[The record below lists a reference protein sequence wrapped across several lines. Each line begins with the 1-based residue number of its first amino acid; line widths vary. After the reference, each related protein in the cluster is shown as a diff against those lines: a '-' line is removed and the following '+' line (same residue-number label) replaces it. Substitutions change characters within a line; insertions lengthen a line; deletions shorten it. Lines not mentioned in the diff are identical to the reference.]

1 MEKYKDETLNDYS
14 TDEEPSNISE
24 TEMLLEELNNP
35 DKEKLINE
43 QATMWSKLNKEIKKG
58 NCSESIKKEMKTIRD
73 KIMVNVFSL
82 YKKSYETNY
91 ETHKGFYTTD
101 MITINKERKK
111 ISADKFYGVLVKSL
125 SDSSSSGYDVDK
137 NDNYMAY
144 FRDRIGLRQR
154 MNKKEIERMKEKNKI
169 LNPISIYAKNE
180 DDEEYLITDTREISE
195 RYEQPLYEGYI
206 KLLVPIMRLCETNL
220 RNSSLTDNKK
230 TKRWLFFRMFY
241 TFDIVKGI
249 EDIKNSYIPPEKLIR
264 KNENNHEN
272 ITPDDLEA
280 YCDSYEEFNIF
291 KKKNHEIYR
300 NMRLA
305 LVEILKEGSIEE
317 FTDLL
322 VIVRRCLKEGVN
334 LEKRQEYVGE
344 GIAKDSDYDNEKI
357 NFKTVNRYAQLY
369 KKEILKA
376 IDSDELSY

>member
-35 DKEKLINE
+35 DKEKLINK
-43 QATMWSKLNKEIKKG
+43 QAIRWSNLNKEIKKG
-58 NCSESIKKEMKTIRD
+58 NCSESIKKKMETIRN
-73 KIMVNVFSL
+73 KIMVEVFSL

-111 ISADKFYGVLVKSL
+111 ISAEKFYGVLVESL

-144 FRDRIGLRQR
+144 FRDKIALRQK
-154 MNKKEIERMKEKNKI
+154 MNKKEIERMKEKKKI

-230 TKRWLFFRMFY
+230 AKRWLFFRMFY

-249 EDIKNSYIPPEKLIR
+249 ENIKNSYIPPKKLIR
-264 KNENNHEN
+264 TNENKHEN
-272 ITPDDLEA
+272 ITPDGLEA

>member
-111 ISADKFYGVLVKSL
+111 ISVEKFYGVLVKSL

-154 MNKKEIERMKEKNKI
+154 MNKKEIERMKEKKKI

>member
-344 GIAKDSDYDNEKI
+344 GIAKDSDYNNEKV

-369 KKEILKA
+369 KEEILKA

>member
-111 ISADKFYGVLVKSL
+111 ISVEKFYGVLVKSL

-154 MNKKEIERMKEKNKI
+154 MNKKEIERMKEKKKI

-334 LEKRQEYVGE
+334 VEKRQEYVGE

>member
-58 NCSESIKKEMKTIRD
+58 NCSESIKKKMETIRN
-73 KIMVNVFSL
+73 KIMVEVFSL

-264 KNENNHEN
+264 TNENNHEN

>member
-1 MEKYKDETLNDYS
+1 MEKYKDETLKDYS
-14 TDEEPSNISE
+14 TDEEQSNISE

-35 DKEKLINE
+35 EKEELINK

-91 ETHKGFYTTD
+91 ETHKGFYTND

-144 FRDRIGLRQR
+144 FRDKIGLRQR

-180 DDEEYLITDTREISE
+180 EGEEYLITDTREISE

-249 EDIKNSYIPPEKLIR
+249 ENIKNSYIPPKKLIR
-264 KNENNHEN
+264 TNENNHEN

-291 KKKNHEIYR
+291 KRKNHEIYR

-334 LEKRQEYVGE
+334 LEKRQGYVEE
-344 GIAKDSDYDNEKI
+344 GIAKDSDYDNEKV

-369 KKEILKA
+369 KEEILKA

>member
-35 DKEKLINE
+35 DKEKLINK

-58 NCSESIKKEMKTIRD
+58 NCSESIKKKMETIRN

-111 ISADKFYGVLVKSL
+111 ISVEKFYGVLVKSL

-144 FRDRIGLRQR
+144 FRDKIGLRQR

-322 VIVRRCLKEGVN
+322 VIVRRCLKEGVS

>member
-35 DKEKLINE
+35 DKEKLINK

-91 ETHKGFYTTD
+91 ETHKGFYTND

-144 FRDRIGLRQR
+144 FRDKIGLRQR

-264 KNENNHEN
+264 TNENNHEN

-334 LEKRQEYVGE
+334 LKKRQEYVGE
-344 GIAKDSDYDNEKI
+344 GIAKDSDYDNEEI
-357 NFKTVNRYAQLY
+357 DPKTVNRYAQLY